1 MFSEL
6 GFFGTRAPM
15 YLDIVGVYFGLL
27 PLLMFISIRFAING
41 DIKRHMNSQLAIFVG
56 TLVMVVVFEVGMR
69 LAGGYTEYIKGSSI
83 SHSYFIT
90 FLIIHIIV
98 AILTVNLWSY
108 QIISSMKMYKNGEL
122 KGDNALRHKKLA
134 KILLV
139 GLFITLVQGTS
150 IYYFLFVM

>member
-27 PLLMFISIRFAING
+27 PLLMFISIHFAIKG
-41 DIKRHMNSQLAIFVG
+41 DIKKHMNSQLAIFVG

>member
-15 YLDIVGVYFGLL
+15 YLDVVGVYFMLL
-27 PLLMFISIRFAING
+27 PLLMFISIRFAIKG
-41 DIKRHMNSQLAIFVG
+41 EIKKHINSQLAIFVG
-56 TLVMVVVFEVGMR
+56 TLIMVVVFEVGMR
-69 LAGGYTEYIKGSSI
+69 LAGGYTEYIKDSTV

-122 KGDNALRHKKLA
+122 KGNNALRHKKLA

>member
-1 MFSEL
+1 MFSQL

-27 PLLMFISIRFAING
+27 PLLMFISIRFAVKG
-41 DIKRHMNSQLAIFVG
+41 EIKKHYVSQLAIFIG

-69 LAGGYTEYIKGSSI
+69 LAGGYAEYIKDSSI

-98 AILTVNLWSY
+98 AVLTVNLWSY
-108 QIISSMKMYKNGEL
+108 QIISSMKMYKNDEL
-122 KGDNALRHKKLA
+122 KGDNLVRHKKLA
-134 KILLV
+134 KILLI
-139 GLFITLVQGTS
+139 GLFVTLVQGTS

>member
-15 YLDIVGVYFGLL
+15 YLDIVGVYFALL
-27 PLLMFISIRFAING
+27 PLLMFISIRFAIKKE
-41 DIKRHMNSQLAIFVG
+41 ITKHLYSQLAIFIG
-56 TLVMVVVFEVGMR
+56 TLIMVVIFEVGMR
-69 LAGGYTEYIKGSSI
+69 LAGGYAEYIKDSSI

-98 AILTVNLWSY
+98 AVLTVNLWSY
-108 QIISSMKMYKNGEL
+108 QIISSMKMYKNDEINGSNL
-122 KGDNALRHKKLA
+122 VRHKKLA
-134 KILLV
+134 KILLI
-139 GLFITLVQGTS
+139 GLFVTLVQGTS

>member
-27 PLLMFISIRFAING
+27 PLLMFISIRFAVKG
-41 DIKRHMNSQLAIFVG
+41 DIKKHFISQLFIFLM
-56 TLVMVVVFEVGMR
+56 TLVMVVLFEVGMR
-69 LAGGYTEYIKGSSI
+69 LAGGYAQYIEESSI

-98 AILTVNLWSY
+98 AVLTVNLWSY

-122 KGDNALRHKKLA
+122 KGDNARRHKKLA
-134 KILLV
+134 KILLF
-139 GLFITLVQGTS
+139 GLLITLIQGSS